1 MWWKD
6 GEAKEVNRAEML
18 WYKEKMN
25 TKMSS
30 GQKAEGDRIIST
42 QYGNT
47 GEEKWHSKPRKREE
61 FKEEKMSRGRE
72 QRKLQRGE
80 TLYLIY
86 FRAK

>member
-1 MWWKD
+1 
-6 GEAKEVNRAEML
+6 ML

-47 GEEKWHSKPRKREE
+47 GEEK
-61 FKEEKMSRGRE
+61 
-72 QRKLQRGE
+72 
-80 TLYLIY
+80 
-86 FRAK
+86 